1 MTHTFFLAHPEK
13 EASAILIGL
22 RDGTKRKTVSTG
34 ITIRVS
40 SWDKANKT
48 IIKKSEDGVYLA
60 RLTRL
65 DADVAKL
72 VKAADASESSLEELY
87 KDVLQLIGKK
97 EVKEDT
103 SRHFLPFYQYWASNN
118 IGKHKA
124 TRHTKFVYNVIE
136 EFVIDKKSKKL
147 TFNEVDYNFFV
158 EYLKWLQDIKEYAT
172 NTCGAHIKLLRAVMN
187 EAYKRELHSNMAY
200 KNFTIPKE
208 KVDSVYLTKDEYDQ
222 LYKLELKGIQK
233 KARDLFLIGCY
244 TALRVSDYSKLT
256 MEDIRDGFIYIEQTK
271 TKDRVVIPVH
281 HRVMEIMQEYNG
293 VPKISEQKLNIHIKE
308 VCKLAGF
315 TEKIG
320 IKENGEYIYKEKYE
334 LVSSHTARRSAA
346 TNMALNGTPLR
357 DIMQITGHKTESSL
371 LRYIKITD
379 EQNARRLASNPFFL

>member
-40 SWDKANKT
+40 SWDKVNKT

-72 VKAADASESSLEELY
+72 VKAADATEASLEELY

-103 SRHFLPFYQYWASNN
+103 SKHFLPFYQYWASNN

-136 EFVIDKKSKKL
+136 EFVTSEKSKKL
-147 TFNEVDYNFFV
+147 PFNEVDYNFFV
-158 EYLKWLQDIKEYAT
+158 EYLKWLQDTKEYA
-172 NTCGAHIKLLRAVMN
+172 L
-187 EAYKRELHSNMAY
+187 
-200 KNFTIPKE
+200 
-208 KVDSVYLTKDEYDQ
+208 
-222 LYKLELKGIQK
+222 
-233 KARDLFLIGCY
+233 
-244 TALRVSDYSKLT
+244 
-256 MEDIRDGFIYIEQTK
+256 
-271 TKDRVVIPVH
+271 
-281 HRVMEIMQEYNG
+281 
-293 VPKISEQKLNIHIKE
+293 
-308 VCKLAGF
+308 
-315 TEKIG
+315 
-320 IKENGEYIYKEKYE
+320 
-334 LVSSHTARRSAA
+334 
-346 TNMALNGTPLR
+346 
-357 DIMQITGHKTESSL
+357 
-371 LRYIKITD
+371 
-379 EQNARRLASNPFFL
+379 